1 MRSPINR
8 VGKSL
13 PINTVFERLA
23 RARLGFGALRIGSE
37 TLAKASLI
45 ALI

>member
-1 MRSPINR
+1 MRSPINL

-13 PINTVFERLA
+13 PINTVLERLA
-23 RARLGFGALRIGSE
+23 RARLGFGALRIGSK
-37 TLAKASLI
+37 TSVKASLI